1 MPDPSPTPPLVGM
14 FREVTLCVLGSFE
27 LFDADPTLVTTVA
40 RGLGDVI
47 RKHVPD
53 FPPARAWKGRS
64 ALRAM
69 VRDLDDLTPPT
80 GP

>member
-1 MPDPSPTPPLVGM
+1 MHDSS
-14 FREVTLCVLGSFE
+14 REVTLSVLGSFE
-27 LFDADPTLVTTVA
+27 LFDADPKLVTAVA
-40 RGLGDVI
+40 RALGDVF
-47 RKHVPD
+47 RVHLPS

-69 VRDLDDLTPPT
+69 VRDLDDLTPPA